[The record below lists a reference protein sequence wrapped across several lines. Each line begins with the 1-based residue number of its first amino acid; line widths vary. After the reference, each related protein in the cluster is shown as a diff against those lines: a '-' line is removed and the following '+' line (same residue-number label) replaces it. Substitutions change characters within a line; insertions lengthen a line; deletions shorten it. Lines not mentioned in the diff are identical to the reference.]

1 MHPSSFQIPI
11 LLLVFNRLDTTQRV
25 FERIRAIQ
33 PTRLYIAADGPRSTH
48 ENEIEKTN
56 AIRKYILANIDWG
69 CKVKTLFRENNLGC
83 KRAVESAITWLFQN
97 ESMGIIL
104 EDDCLP
110 HASFFR
116 FCEELLGKYQA
127 DTRVMVISGDNFQ
140 PYSRKT
146 DYSYYFSRYP
156 HCWGWATWARAWNL
170 NDRDMSL
177 WPKTKSQ
184 GQLNHIF
191 DNPFEARYWEK
202 KIEAVYR
209 GGIDTWDY
217 RWALSCWL
225 QSGLTILPEVNLV
238 SNIGFEAEAT
248 HTPRTM
254 AAIAAA
260 AQALDFPLVHP
271 PYLLR
276 DAVADRITYKRVYS
290 FRSRLARKVKGLIRL
305 PH

>member
-1 MHPSSFQIPI
+1 MPAYLQSPVLF
-11 LLLVFNRLDTTQRV
+11 LVFNRLDLVKRV
-25 FERIRAIQ
+25 FESIRAIK
-33 PTRLYIAADGPRSTH
+33 PARLYVASDGARLACV
-48 ENEIEKTN
+48 NESDRVK
-56 AIRKYILANIDWG
+56 AVRKYIANEIDWK
-69 CKVKTLFRENNLGC
+69 CEVNTLFRDKNLGC
-83 KRAVESAITWLFQN
+83 RKAVEGAITWFFQH
-97 ESMGIIL
+97 EPMGIIL

-110 HASFFR
+110 HASFFH
-116 FCEELLGKYQA
+116 FCEELLEKYQA
-127 DTRVMVISGDNFQ
+127 DTRVMTISGDNFQ
-140 PYSRKT
+140 PYPQKT

-170 NDRDMSL
+170 YDGDMSL
-177 WPKTKSQ
+177 WPKTRSQ
-184 GQLNHIF
+184 GQIKHIF
-191 DNPFEARYWEK
+191 DNPFEAGYWENRL
-202 KIEAVYR
+202 EAAYNDN
-209 GGIDTWDY
+209 IDTWAY

-271 PYLLR
+271 PYLVR
-276 DAVADRITYKRVYS
+276 DTVADRITYERVYS

-305 PH
+305 PF